1 VHGSHNNN
9 NTVST
14 SEHFLFTTKPSR
26 TTVIPYGDNAFK
38 RWFFFFPA
46 VDVHYLI
53 CLYSIDRIAD
63 YCNNQHGVGMV
74 PDAHMGGA
82 IRRGE

>member
-1 VHGSHNNN
+1 MHSKDG
-9 NTVST
+9 
-14 SEHFLFTTKPSR
+14 
-26 TTVIPYGDNAFK
+26 
-38 RWFFFFPA
+38 FFFFPA